1 MILWNANTVNHGII
15 PQRACF
21 FCITELYKALNSL
34 FLLQSDQDIPI
45 CFDDL
50 DSYFE
55 APILFPFRLLSSS
68 LCSAYL
74 SSSTFFAF
82 CLSSPYFSLS
92 PFIHLSSLHLSFL
105 SSPTCFSFFPNFS
118 CFLLFLSSL
127 SLHSASSFFQPC
139 PRCWSLNKAICI

>member
-1 MILWNANTVNHGII
+1 MNHGII

-55 APILFPFRLLSSS
+55 APILSS
-68 LCSAYL
+68 LFV
-74 SSSTFFAF
+74 FFPLPFVLLF
-82 CLSSPYFSLS
+82 CLPVFLNFLCFLSLFSLLLLISLYS
-92 PFIHLSSLHLSFL
+92 PLLLASILPLFSHLLFI
-105 SSPTCFSFFPNFS
+105 FFQLS

-127 SLHSASSFFQPC
+127 SLHSASSFF
-139 PRCWSLNKAICI
+139 STLSTVLKFK